1 MGTGAVWIRLTHPG
15 DGVRN
20 HRANNPRNGSRKFNP
35 PGSKVV
41 LYDGSLVLCTEYT
54 PPGAQPVRNPVNVD
68 MFELKAKLLK
78 DWFESASVTQVA
90 VD

>member
-41 LYDGSLVLCTEYT
+41 LYSMDAEDEEDKEQRLTCTYVSPENT
-54 PPGAQPVRNPVNVD
+54 
-68 MFELKAKLLK
+68 
-78 DWFESASVTQVA
+78 
-90 VD
+90 

>member
-1 MGTGAVWIRLTHPG
+1 MTGRWCCA
-15 DGVRN
+15 
-20 HRANNPRNGSRKFNP
+20 RNGIQ
-35 PGSKVV
+35 
-41 LYDGSLVLCTEYT
+41 